1 MPYYDKIV
9 EVTELI
15 LQKVKEVKNALF
27 VTIGF
32 LIMDSNF
39 KILYAT
45 VGMIWPC

>member
-9 EVTELI
+9 EVTKLI
-15 LQKVKEVKNALF
+15 LQKVKEVKNALY
-27 VTIGF
+27 VAIGF

-45 VGMIWPC
+45 VGMI